1 MSKFVFDFGSFW
13 APFWSLLGCLLGAK
27 LGPKSVKKST
37 LNCKIALVR
46 FLGDLEAIFG
56 LSWAVL
62 GRSWGR
68 FGRSWGGLGRSW
80 GALGRSWGGL
90 GRSWSLLG
98 ALFYCVGC
106 VGDRGSRPSEPRE
119 ARRAKAEALM
129 IMYFHVVNCL
139 WLLGWFGDV
148 LSCLGSMLLCIFAL
162 ESFSRCCRSTTG
174 LLCRTYSLQS
184 AMGLLCRTHSSLSVF
199 QLLRWKSFGI
209 NGAPRF
215 WGGTAPHL
223 HGGTQA
229 FTWGN
234 AGPRSAFTCGEAR
247 VYMGDRSWGVLVRS
261 WVVLGRS
268 WGGLGSLLGG
278 LGSLLGG
285 LGSLLVG
292 LGSLLGGLGRA
303 KTIGF
308 P

>member
-37 LNCKIALVR
+37 SNCKIALGR

-98 ALFYCVGC
+98 ALFYCVGY
-106 VGDRGSRPSEPRE
+106 VGVRGSRPSEPRE

-148 LSCLGSMLLCIFAL
+148 LSCLGCILLCIFVL
-162 ESFSRCCRSTTG
+162 ESFSRCGRPRACFVELIRCSRPWACFGELKRRFPFSAAQVSGGPPVLKITKIDNF
-174 LLCRTYSLQS
+174 RTKKLMKIQ
-184 AMGLLCRTHSSLSVF
+184 HDF
-199 QLLRWKSFGI
+199 
-209 NGAPRF
+209 
-215 WGGTAPHL
+215 
-223 HGGTQA
+223 
-229 FTWGN
+229 
-234 AGPRSAFTCGEAR
+234 
-247 VYMGDRSWGVLVRS
+247 
-261 WVVLGRS
+261 
-268 WGGLGSLLGG
+268 
-278 LGSLLGG
+278 
-285 LGSLLVG
+285 
-292 LGSLLGGLGRA
+292 
-303 KTIGF
+303 
-308 P
+308 

>member
-1 MSKFVFDFGSFW
+1 M
-13 APFWSLLGCLLGAK
+13 GAK

-37 LNCKIALVR
+37 SNCKIALGR

-106 VGDRGSRPSEPRE
+106 VGNRGSRPSEPRE

-139 WLLGWFGDV
+139 RLLGWFGDV
-148 LSCLGSMLLCIFAL
+148 LSCLGCMLRVFLFWNRSVAAVGHGLALSNSFAAVGH
-162 ESFSRCCRSTTG
+162 G
-174 LLCRTYSLQS
+174 LALANSNGAFR
-184 AMGLLCRTHSSLSVF
+184 F
-199 QLLRWKSFGI
+199 QLLRF
-209 NGAPRF
+209 GAP
-215 WGGTAPHL
+215 
-223 HGGTQA
+223 
-229 FTWGN
+229 
-234 AGPRSAFTCGEAR
+234 
-247 VYMGDRSWGVLVRS
+247 
-261 WVVLGRS
+261 
-268 WGGLGSLLGG
+268 WGGL
-278 LGSLLGG
+278 
-285 LGSLLVG
+285 
-292 LGSLLGGLGRA
+292 
-303 KTIGF
+303 KITIF
-308 P
+308 DNFRSKILMKIQHDF